1 MQQDTTPTTAES
13 AANTRSNNSSI
24 EKRYRDEC
32 DIVKKFSYGSINNN
46 NNKNDKNNNDNDN
59 IDDDDEHGNE
69 HEREKEFLLE
79 FENMEANETKDY
91 MLEND
96 ELLDNEVFLS
106 TQDRR
111 ESLEEMEEAAGRV
124 VSIDRTNRT
133 IASYLFWS
141 ILVIFLIVLA
151 IRIAYV
157 DNIII

>member
-1 MQQDTTPTTAES
+1 MQQDTPTAS
-13 AANTRSNNSSI
+13 NTNASNNSI
-24 EKRYRDEC
+24 EKRYRNEC
-32 DIVKKFSYGSINNN
+32 DIVKKFSYGTI
-46 NNKNDKNNNDNDN
+46 NNNDNDN
-59 IDDDDEHGNE
+59 NEHGNQ

-91 MLEND
+91 MVEHD

-111 ESLEEMEEAAGRV
+111 ESIEEMEEAAGRV
-124 VSIDRTNRT
+124 ISIDRNNRT

-141 ILVIFLIVLA
+141 IMVMFIVVLA